1 MIRLSS
7 RFVSVNHWFSLL
19 FKLLPQGA
27 TMSALPDARCRRNRE
42 AAASRQF
49 RPVPP
54 QFLAST
60 VRAARGLPTAWRP
73 RRGRHAGSGIYVLL
87 SPRRYPHFVDGLE
100 GEVKVM
106 SMDAQH
112 QQYLRITRA
121 RERLM
126 ARAPAI
132 PDSETPFRQV
142 FWLRWRVRGPQ
153 GDAWLAGFRFLG
165 HVPFEL
171 TMRSRFPSHGLPDL
185 SGYDSQDS
193 RFGGL

>member
-1 MIRLSS
+1 MKVMR
-7 RFVSVNHWFSLL
+7 
-19 FKLLPQGA
+19 
-27 TMSALPDARCRRNRE
+27 MDARHEQC
-42 AAASRQF
+42 
-49 RPVPP
+49 
-54 QFLAST
+54 
-60 VRAARGLPTAWRP
+60 
-73 RRGRHAGSGIYVLL
+73 
-87 SPRRYPHFVDGLE
+87 
-100 GEVKVM
+100 
-106 SMDAQH
+106 
-112 QQYLRITRA
+112 LRISRA
-121 RERLM
+121 RERRM

-171 TMRSRFPSHGLPDL
+171 IMQARFPGLAHDAL